1 MMRVTSSDERRAES
15 WAVSGSTSQ
24 DENRTSGRTTRE
36 SAIRAT
42 RESAMRAT
50 SQTATRTA
58 NETAIQAAG
67 IPSPDIWAG
76 ISADE
81 RAYRK
86 RVLDDIARRVAE
98 EGVHTAVP
106 GDNREQTVHAIR
118 RAQGYD
124 DIVRDSQE
132 PARWCRAA
140 THARRRVKPRARE
153 RASACAMQLGDF
165 GTPSSPPRLPATS

>member
-1 MMRVTSSDERRAES
+1 MMRATSGSERRAES
-15 WAVSGSTSQ
+15 WAVSGSTSRN
-24 DENRTSGRTTRE
+24 ENRTSG
-36 SAIRAT
+36 RAT

-50 SQTATRTA
+50 SQAATRTA
-58 NETAIQAAG
+58 PQAAIQAAR
-67 IPSPDIWAG
+67 IPSPSIWAG

-106 GDNREQTVHAIR
+106 GDDRGRQFMPFA
-118 RAQGYD
+118 ALKGYD

-132 PARWCRAA
+132 PAR
-140 THARRRVKPRARE
+140 
-153 RASACAMQLGDF
+153 
-165 GTPSSPPRLPATS
+165 

>member
-15 WAVSGSTSQ
+15 WAVSGSTSR
-24 DENRTSGRTTRE
+24 DENKTSG
-36 SAIRAT
+36 RAT

-50 SQTATRTA
+50 SESTMRATSQAATRTAGQAATRTA

-86 RVLDDIARRVAE
+86 RVLDDIARRVTE
-98 EGVHTAVP
+98 EGVHTAVS
-106 GDNREQTVHAIR
+106 GDDRGRQFMPFA
-118 RAQGYD
+118 ALKGYD

-132 PARWCRAA
+132 PAR
-140 THARRRVKPRARE
+140 
-153 RASACAMQLGDF
+153 
-165 GTPSSPPRLPATS
+165 

>member
-1 MMRVTSSDERRAES
+1 MMRVTSNDERRTES

-24 DENRTSGRTTRE
+24 DENRTSGR
-36 SAIRAT
+36 AT

-50 SQTATRTA
+50 SQAAGQTARRA
-58 NETAIQAAG
+58 ALQAAIQAAG

-86 RVLDDIARRVAE
+86 RVLNDIARRVAE

-106 GDNREQTVHAIR
+106 GDDRGRQFMPFA
-118 RAQGYD
+118 ALKGYD
-124 DIVRDSQE
+124 DIVRDSRE
-132 PARWCRAA
+132 PAR
-140 THARRRVKPRARE
+140 
-153 RASACAMQLGDF
+153 
-165 GTPSSPPRLPATS
+165 

>member
-15 WAVSGSTSQ
+15 WAVSGPTSQ
-24 DENRTSGRTTRE
+24 DENRTSG
-36 SAIRAT
+36 RAT

-50 SQTATRTA
+50 SQAATRTA

-98 EGVHTAVP
+98 EGVHTAIP
-106 GDNREQTVHAIR
+106 GDDRGRQFMPFA
-118 RAQGYD
+118 ALKGYD
-124 DIVRDSQE
+124 GIVRDSQE
-132 PARWCRAA
+132 PAR
-140 THARRRVKPRARE
+140 
-153 RASACAMQLGDF
+153 
-165 GTPSSPPRLPATS
+165 

>member
-15 WAVSGSTSQ
+15 WAASGSTSR
-24 DENRTSGRTTRE
+24 DENRTSGRATRE

-42 RESAMRAT
+42 SQAAG
-50 SQTATRTA
+50 QTARRAA
-58 NETAIQAAG
+58 NETAIQTSG

-106 GDNREQTVHAIR
+106 GDDRGRQFMPFA
-118 RAQGYD
+118 ALKGYD

-132 PARWCRAA
+132 PAR
-140 THARRRVKPRARE
+140 
-153 RASACAMQLGDF
+153 
-165 GTPSSPPRLPATS
+165 